1 MRSHAP
7 DDSVSNPHASN
18 ALDEFAVED
27 GERQTQPE
35 PALPVSGALL
45 QLAPADAP
53 REGIQEPLSRIE
65 AREAREAVR
74 RKERRSS
81 SKRFAI
87 PVVAVRDR
95 MTDACTSVKDRARR
109 VSTAA
114 VGRVAAVNKR
124 SIDSGRRLAL
134 RMQRR
139 AAASRARM
147 VSERETIK
155 THAHHGV
162 VALAQTLSSVTDRSS
177 EATINLRRQAA
188 ASKKQMRLAFA
199 DLTHRAT
206 GAASGLSQRTA
217 PLMREGRHAVHR
229 FALLAWSSCVAATKS
244 MAALSEHAWTFGS
257 RRWTA
262 ESRAVAPPFA
272 EPALEHQEFNGF
284 VVAVVLAVAVVGY
297 GGLLLVFSRTPADAP
312 VRRVIAPVQAGEAQ
326 AMTALASPAMGDGA
340 VIHASAASTPA
351 VMRTIATDVE
361 PRAAFTPSARTLTAL
376 WQRRDTRSLDRAFST
391 LRGET
396 LALRSCGMRMTEIDR
411 AVARCE
417 GVTIDF
423 KRTAGRWLIARVA
436 TR

>member
-27 GERQTQPE
+27 GERQTEPE
-35 PALPVSGALL
+35 PALPVGGSLL
-45 QLAPADAP
+45 QVAPAEAP
-53 REGIQEPLSRIE
+53 REGIQEPFSRIE
-65 AREAREAVR
+65 AREVMRQSR
-74 RKERRSS
+74 RKSPGR
-81 SKRFAI
+81 RFAV
-87 PVVAVRDR
+87 PAVAVRDSV
-95 MTDACTSVKDRARR
+95 TEACTSVKDRARR
-109 VSTAA
+109 ASTAA
-114 VGRVAAVNKR
+114 VGGVAAVKTR

-147 VSERETIK
+147 VSERETIR

-162 VALAQTLSSVTDRSS
+162 IALAQTLSSVTHRSR
-177 EATINLRRQAA
+177 EAATSLAQQSAGVTRGGLRASNRLAFELRRQAA
-188 ASKKQMRLAFA
+188 
-199 DLTHRAT
+199 
-206 GAASGLSQRTA
+206 
-217 PLMREGRHAVHR
+217 AVHR
-229 FALLAWSSCVAATKS
+229 FALLSWSRCVAAATS
-244 MAALSEHAWTFGS
+244 MTALSERARTAWAE
-257 RRWTA
+257 RWTA
-262 ESRAVAPPFA
+262 GSGALPRPLTENG
-272 EPALEHQEFNGF
+272 LEHQEFNGF
-284 VVAVVLAVAVVGY
+284 VVAVVLAAAVVGY
-297 GGLLLVFSRTPADAP
+297 GGLLLVSSRTPADAP

-351 VMRTIATDVE
+351 VMRTIATDGE